1 MTQDPSSKIDS
12 FRYPMFCKAII
23 NIAEAYG
30 SPKFWIENLQPGMNP
45 DATWRA
51 LMVIGCME
59 NTNFANSARR
69 LLNHPDSRV
78 RAWACFALGRF
89 QDEKSVGKIL
99 SLCSDP
105 SNRVRV
111 HARQALQKLIGFEK
125 ANRHVY
131 IRNPTLEK
139 ECQILISEDSLI
151 SLRFLPGILRN
162 EKFIVDTAETASET
176 IKKAL
181 VSRPKIII
189 TDNQKDSDNLS
200 GLNMTWD
207 ICRTPELRETIIIMR
222 TADFV
227 EPVFLWYGG
236 DYFLSKDIGD
246 PEQVLLPV
254 HEYLST
260 SRDVNPL
267 GKAEIQTARGRPRK
281 QMKVTRYGGYR
292 TSYAV
297 VELEHGPIE
306 VRVLNRNQA
315 VRRMIKNNAATPQ
328 FFFERKA
335 IYVGNQIMA
344 LRWLGEVVSD
354 YCEYFRVGRVDFIF
368 K

>member
-1 MTQDPSSKIDS
+1 
-12 FRYPMFCKAII
+12 
-23 NIAEAYG
+23 
-30 SPKFWIENLQPGMNP
+30 MNP
-45 DATWRA
+45 DAIWRA
-51 LMVIGCME
+51 LMVVGCME
-59 NTNFANSARR
+59 NTNFSDDARR

-89 QDEKSVGKIL
+89 QDGKSVERIL

-111 HARQALQKLIGFEK
+111 HARQALQKLIGLEK
-125 ANRHVY
+125 ANLHIN
-131 IRNPTLEK
+131 IRPHTIEQ
-139 ECQILISEDSLI
+139 ECRILLSEDEVLFSR
-151 SLRFLPGILRN
+151 RFMFAILRSSGFN
-162 EKFIVDTAETASET
+162 VDTAESASET

-181 VSRPKIII
+181 ASRPKIII

-227 EPVFLWYGG
+227 EPVFLWSGG

-246 PEQVLLPV
+246 PEQILLPV
-254 HEYLST
+254 HEYLCT
-260 SRDVNPL
+260 PRDVNPV
-267 GKAEIQTARGRPRK
+267 GKVKIQTARGGPRK
-281 QMKVTRYGGYR
+281 KMKVTRYGGNR
-292 TSYAV
+292 TSYEV
-297 VELEHGPIE
+297 VELESGRIE
-306 VRVLNRNQA
+306 VSVLNRNQA
-315 VRRMIKNNAATPQ
+315 VRRLIKNNAASPR

-344 LRWLGEVVSD
+344 LHWLGEVVSD
-354 YCEYFRVGRVDFIF
+354 YSEYFRVGRVDFIF